1 MPGAIHSSLWSDG
14 YEQGCGCGFVPAKDC
29 KGGEGKWLEGDEG
42 GLSALVVPHVRAPF
56 APPG

>member
-42 GLSALVVPHVRAPF
+42 GLSAPRCLPPF

>member
-42 GLSALVVPHVRAPF
+42 ALFPASAPPF